1 MDLRIIAATNRNLE
15 DLVKEGKF
23 REDLYYRLCVVP
35 IHIPPLRERRQDIP
49 LLLNYFL
56 EKSNL
61 INGGAI
67 EGFSEEALDIL
78 LNYEY
83 PGNVRELQNI
93 IERVVVLKKK
103 GLIDIEDLP
112 EKFWNVKGETF
123 EVDIQKGYDTLVS
136 EFEKTIISK
145 ALQETSGVKS
155 KAAQMLNMNR
165 TTLIEKMKRLR
176 ME

>member
-1 MDLRIIAATNRNLE
+1 
-15 DLVKEGKF
+15 
-23 REDLYYRLCVVP
+23 
-35 IHIPPLRERRQDIP
+35 
-49 LLLNYFL
+49 
-56 EKSNL
+56 
-61 INGGAI
+61 
-67 EGFSEEALDIL
+67 
-78 LNYEY
+78 
-83 PGNVRELQNI
+83 VRELQNI
-93 IERVVVLKKK
+93 IERIVVLKRK